1 MANRAEKSRMKSKS
15 MQMNRM
21 KLKEGEASLRPE
33 VRGAARAETEVT
45 VEVVVVLKPLLLSVP
60 RPVID
65 DVDVV
70 ATSSSSADDEVSV
83 GGLLVPFPIK
93 ASDSRS
99 KLSPLSREWEE

>member
-33 VRGAARAETEVT
+33 VRGAARAETQVT
-45 VEVVVVLKPLLLSVP
+45 VEVVVKPLLLSVP

-70 ATSSSSADDEVSV
+70 ATSSSSAGDEVSV